1 MNENKSIRI
10 KDIAE
15 MAGVSV
21 ATVDRVLHQRGK
33 ISRESLEKVMK
44 AMKQT
49 GYKLNLIAST
59 LGSNKLYRIAVLSPD
74 PEHDDFWRQSNSGI
88 IKAKENW
95 SQYNIRIESF
105 YFNMND
111 KPSFI
116 NAEKQAMAFSPD
128 GMLIAPVM
136 HREANVLFKIL
147 KEKKIPYIFFNTN
160 IIDAEPISF
169 IGQDLYQSGRVG
181 AEFLMT
187 RLFPRKNIAILHI
200 WEDVQNGVHLKEK
213 ERGFRDYINE
223 KKNKHFNIHSYNL
236 KTCGENELNREITT
250 IIKRDDI
257 DGIFVST
264 SKGSSLTASALG
276 DMGRKDIVLIG
287 YDMLEKNIIY
297 LKEGLINCLI
307 HQNPEKQTFLG
318 VSYLSNFLLF
328 KKRPPV
334 TDLFPLEIVT
344 KENIDSF
351 LNASIN

>member
-10 KDIAE
+10 KDIAK

-44 AMKQT
+44 AMNQT

-59 LGSNKLYRIAVLSPD
+59 LGSNKLFRIAVLLPD
-74 PEHDDFWRQSNSGI
+74 PKHDDFWRQSNSGI
-88 IKAKENW
+88 LKAKENW
-95 SQYNIRIESF
+95 IQYNIRVESF

-111 KPSFI
+111 KSSFI

-213 ERGFRDYINE
+213 ERGFRDYITE
-223 KKNKHFNIHSYNL
+223 KKIKHLIF
-236 KTCGENELNREITT
+236 TVIT
-250 IIKRDDI
+250 
-257 DGIFVST
+257 
-264 SKGSSLTASALG
+264 
-276 DMGRKDIVLIG
+276 
-287 YDMLEKNIIY
+287 
-297 LKEGLINCLI
+297 
-307 HQNPEKQTFLG
+307 
-318 VSYLSNFLLF
+318 
-328 KKRPPV
+328 
-334 TDLFPLEIVT
+334 
-344 KENIDSF
+344 
-351 LNASIN
+351 